1 MNKFFAFFCLLTL
14 SVFFISG
21 CAPSTT
27 TPTTNPVTGS
37 TEWCKPGT
45 QWAWTGTTDSGQAS
59 ASWIMKGLVPFKGD
73 TYCHVT
79 VTSTSTEEDYVI
91 EYYFKETNGETTDV
105 WMIMK
110 DKTGTVLNEVHV
122 TGQS

>member
-1 MNKFFAFFCLLTL
+1 MNKFFVFFCLLML
-14 SVFFISG
+14 SLVFISG
-21 CAPSTT
+21 CGP
-27 TPTTNPVTGS
+27 NPGTDQLTGS

-59 ASWIMKGLVPFKGD
+59 ASWIMKGLEQFKGD

-79 VTSTSTEEDYVI
+79 LSSVEKEEGETVV
-91 EYYFKETNGETTDV
+91 EYYFKQTDGKTTDV
-105 WMIMK
+105 WMIIK
-110 DKTGTVLNEVHV
+110 DSTGKTLNEMHV